1 MKKFSVL
8 NENFTETNPGNALG
22 ITNHYTPVQN
32 IVTNISNLFCVRLS
46 IVATVAE
53 DGFSVKLT
61 SSKFT
66 SPEAINQLLNLP
78 LYSDVNYQQST
89 LNAYIMA
96 QGLTKVNMIN
106 LGGYYVVYFMPADIK
121 AVSTPKE
128 VKESVLDEFEM
139 TRFIN
144 EDEEEEEIQDKDVKK
159 IMDLVDDGDKVK
171 AAKQL
176 DAFVSKAMNLPNEYY
191 FAGVKFKNDEEAIA
205 LRWKYT
211 KKLPHGTTVDSVR
224 SLIYF
229 FASGEKAV
237 WVPDYDKDS
246 IVNLPEEVKKMI
258 ENILD
263 LLNASKTD
271 DPAVFNMTGERKPRN
286 SEDNKDDENN
296 DDNDNEDDNKEDDSK
311 NEDVKEKKTKSSKG
325 KKPDNTLDQIDTD
338 DDTPP
343 YVWRGYKL

>member
-1 MKKFSVL
+1 MKKFSSI

-22 ITNHYTPVQN
+22 VTNHYTPVQN
-32 IVTNISNLFCVRLS
+32 IVTNIANLFCVRLS

-66 SPEAINQLLNLP
+66 SPEAINEILNWP

-89 LNAYIMA
+89 LYAYIMA

-121 AVSTPKE
+121 GVSTPKE
-128 VKESVLDEFEM
+128 VKESILDEFEIS
-139 TRFIN
+139 RIN
-144 EDEEEEEIQDKDVKK
+144 EDENEEEIQDEDVKK
-159 IMDLVDDGDKVK
+159 IMELIDDGDKVK

-176 DAFVSKAMNLPNEYY
+176 DAYVAKQMELPNEYY

-205 LRWKYT
+205 LRWKYS
-211 KKLPHGTTVDSVR
+211 KKLPHGTSVDATR

-229 FASGEKAV
+229 FASGENAV

-258 ENILD
+258 DNILD
-263 LLNASKTD
+263 LLNASKTN

-286 SEDNKDDENN
+286 PEES
-296 DDNDNEDDNKEDDSK
+296 NEDDNKEDNKDNDDDNSD
-311 NEDVKEKKTKSSKG
+311 NDNKEKKTKLK
-325 KKPDNTLDQIDTD
+325 KETKPDNTLDKVDNDKD
-338 DDTPP
+338 DEP
-343 YVWRGYKL
+343 YVYRGYK

>member
-1 MKKFSVL
+1 MKKFSSF
-8 NENFTETNPGNALG
+8 NENFTETNPGNALDV
-22 ITNHYTPVQN
+22 TNHYTPVQN

-66 SPEAINQLLNLP
+66 SKEAINKILNLP

-89 LNAYIMA
+89 LYAYIMA
-96 QGLTKVNMIN
+96 QGLTNVNIIN

-121 AVSTPKE
+121 CVSTPKE
-128 VKESVLDEFEM
+128 VKESILDEFEIL
-139 TRFIN
+139 RIN
-144 EDEEEEEIQDKDVKK
+144 EDENEEEIQDEDVKK
-159 IMDLVDDGDKVK
+159 IMDLIDDGDKVK
-171 AAKQL
+171 AAKEL
-176 DAFVSKAMNLPNEYY
+176 DAYVAKQMELPNEYY

-205 LRWKYT
+205 LRWKYS
-211 KKLPHGTTVDSVR
+211 KKLPHGTSVDATR

-229 FASGEKAV
+229 FASGENAV

-258 ENILD
+258 NNILD
-263 LLNASKTD
+263 LLNASKTN

-286 SEDNKDDENN
+286 SEESDKDDKD
-296 DDNDNEDDNKEDDSK
+296 DDNSDDS
-311 NEDVKEKKTKSSKG
+311 DKEKKS
-325 KKPDNTLDQIDTD
+325 KPDNTLDKVDNDKD
-338 DDTPP
+338 DEP
-343 YVWRGYKL
+343 YVYRGYK